1 MCVEFN
7 QLRRG
12 KRVPWSV
19 CKPLVT
25 REAREGQ
32 VQDQQRIAST
42 VPACDTEEVVEF
54 VSNV

>member
-1 MCVEFN
+1 M
-7 QLRRG
+7 
-12 KRVPWSV
+12 PWLV
-19 CKPLVT
+19 CKPLAT

-42 VPACDTEEVVEF
+42 VPACNVEEVAEF